1 MKRKRS
7 NRFLAIIATFV
18 LAILV
23 VVPVMNV
30 LSTKAAK
37 YAQSV
42 TGPNNVT
49 FTKYLVIPNNLTI
62 PAKTFT
68 YTVTAG
74 TAETGS
80 TSKMPVYAGNDSG
93 RTSGFPAAGIELNAT
108 FTDGETTTPGV
119 ADDGIANDT
128 DHKYAS
134 KLVTIDLSGVTY
146 SEPGIYRY
154 IVTENQTVAGISY
167 DTNAVRTL
175 DVYVEDNNGSLVIA
189 GQVMYYGTPNDTADT
204 RDYKNAKKSDIEEGN
219 KCNTYV
225 NAYPSHNLYI
235 GKKVSG
241 NQGSK
246 DKYFRF
252 IITITNPGK
261 NSTINVTGQYDL
273 KVAQNV
279 NGATVIDSSDSLN
292 TDYEFENPVSLTS
305 DDDGNP
311 IVAVFYLQNNQYI
324 NLMGIPTGATYKVE
338 ENNYE
343 SEGYTKQSADSA
355 SFEITNSSTSDTI
368 TFSDPTEGSIGTV
381 DIKTGFTNTKA
392 GVIPTGVILSV
403 APWVIAGIVVI
414 GGIVFFAIRSRKKY
428 EEQ

>member
-74 TAETGS
+74 TEETGS

-93 RTSGFPAAGIELNAT
+93 RTSGFPTAGIELNAT

-134 KLVTIDLSGVTY
+134 KPVTIDLSGVTY

-403 APWVIAGIVVI
+403 APWVVAGIVVI
-414 GGIVFFAIRSRKKY
+414 GGIVFFAIRSRRKY